1 MGNVTAQVHRRAGI
15 FIHTSHRPLR
25 RLPALALLSSVWL
38 LLACDVGGDPQR
50 RAKYDTDNQRCGRMA
65 DSMAAAARSAGR
77 DVDDDEFEPSRL
89 SCMEYRGWKDGK
101 FR

>member
-1 MGNVTAQVHRRAGI
+1 MGNVTARMHGRVFTRSPTWPR
-15 FIHTSHRPLR
+15 LR

-50 RAKYDTDNQRCGRMA
+50 RAKYDADGERCKRMA
-65 DSMAAAARSAGR
+65 DSMAASARAAGR
-77 DVDDDEFEPSRL
+77 DVDDDEYEPTRI

-101 FR
+101 LR